1 MWPSQNI
8 QTLTQKDSTFA
19 IRSVMGNF
27 WGYQIGLNRENESNL
42 NKKSY
47 GLTLILA
54 LQRASLTRRVVCCVL
69 EGDLMAS
76 SAIRTLLFVKEILK
90 FDALKLTACILDTNN
105 FFLATCPSYPGLIEW

>member
-1 MWPSQNI
+1 
-8 QTLTQKDSTFA
+8 
-19 IRSVMGNF
+19 MGNF
-27 WGYQIGLNRENESNL
+27 WGYQIGLNWENESNL

-76 SAIRTLLFVKEILK
+76 SAIRTLLFVRDFFR
-90 FDALKLTACILDTNN
+90 FDALKLTHTVILVYFNIKEQAFSN
-105 FFLATCPSYPGLIEW
+105 FAFQSF

>member
-1 MWPSQNI
+1 M
-8 QTLTQKDSTFA
+8 LTQKDFTFA

-27 WGYQIGLNRENESNL
+27 LGDQMGLNWENGSNL
-42 NKKSY
+42 NKKSF

-76 SAIRTLLFVKEILK
+76 SAIRTLLFVKEIFR
-90 FDALKLTACILDTNN
+90 FDALKLTDWTKD
-105 FFLATCPSYPGLIEW
+105 